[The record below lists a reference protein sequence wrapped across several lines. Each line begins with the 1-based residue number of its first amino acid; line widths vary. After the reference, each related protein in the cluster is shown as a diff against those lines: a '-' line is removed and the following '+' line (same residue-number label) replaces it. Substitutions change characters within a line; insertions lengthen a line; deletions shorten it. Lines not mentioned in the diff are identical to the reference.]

1 MAIAGKACTLTIL
14 IILCFALAYCEA
26 YAKGVVRGVPDTFRG
41 SNLARH
47 DVLAPGEKVFNVLQ
61 FGAKSDGRKD
71 NTQVNY
77 FA

>member
-1 MAIAGKACTLTIL
+1 MAIAGKACVLTIL